1 MEELSSK
8 NWIFPTPLTE
18 SSIKYIGHAA
28 HTHTLSPQHT
38 HSPQHLNTHT
48 LTPTPQHMH
57 TLTSTPQHT
66 HSPQHPNTHTHPNTP
81 THTLTSTPQ
90 HTHSPQHIHSNKH
103 TPNAPQC
110 WRHGIFWLVFRT
122 ATLAFSYTT
131 FVQPVF
137 VKLSYAEFEKYSLG
151 QRWK

>member
-66 HSPQHPNTHTHPNTP
+66 HSPQHPNTHTHPNTYTRTNTPP
-81 THTLTSTPQ
+81 THHSVGDTEFFGWFSGLRPLHSHTQ
-90 HTHSPQHIHSNKH
+90 HLFSQYLSN
-103 TPNAPQC
+103 
-110 WRHGIFWLVFRT
+110 LVMLSLRNI
-122 ATLAFSYTT
+122 
-131 FVQPVF
+131 PWDKDGNK
-137 VKLSYAEFEKYSLG
+137 KLKFAKTI
-151 QRWK
+151 Q